1 VSLLQ
6 IGEVRA
12 VISTGLSDADL
23 QDAIDREEVALT
35 NEIGALVGERI
46 VTLNPFDFNAPLWL
60 DRPASAVVV
69 TDNAVT
75 ADVRVLGNYA
85 VERATGS
92 WYGPVEIT
100 YIPTDELAVK
110 RVLLGLLKL
119 SLDDIQSGAMEFE
132 QIGSYSYRMSNAER
146 LTGQRQSLVDS
157 LRSRRP
163 DLSSVSLR
171 SSLWTRPV
179 NTLPTP

>member
-1 VSLLQ
+1 MSLLQ
-6 IGEVRA
+6 IREVRA
-12 VISTGLSDADL
+12 VIGTGLSDTDL
-23 QDAIDREEVALT
+23 QDAIEREEASLT
-35 NEIGALVGERI
+35 SEIGALVGERI
-46 VTLNPFDFNAPLWL
+46 VTVSPYDFDAPLWL
-60 DRPASAVVV
+60 ERPASTVVV

-75 ADVRVLGNYA
+75 ADVRVLGSYA

-100 YIPTDELAVK
+100 YTPTDELAVK

-119 SLDDIQSGAMEFE
+119 SLDDIQSGAMEYE
-132 QIGSYSYRMSNAER
+132 QMGSYSYRMANGER

-157 LRSRRP
+157 LRPRRS
-163 DLSSVSLR
+163 DLSSVSVR
-171 SSLWTRPV
+171 SSLWRRPV